1 VTTRRLNQRLPPETL
16 DGGKVVC
23 FAELDARV
31 RRTGNTVHMLAGGT
45 FEAFRRL
52 VIIED
57 QPDGP
62 YYLLYCD
69 DNWRSLTDTWHQTLE
84 EAKAQAEFEYE
95 GVGKVWKSRLRRASR
110 NAGSA
115 G

>member
-1 VTTRRLNQRLPPETL
+1 MTNGHGGRRLPPETL

-23 FAELDARV
+23 FAELDTRV
-31 RRTGNTVHMLAGGT
+31 RRTGNTVHMVAGGT
-45 FEAFRRL
+45 FPPFRRL

-57 QPDGP
+57 EPGGP

-69 DNWRSLTDTWHQTLE
+69 ENWCSFTDTWHQTLD

-95 GVGKVWKSRLRRASR
+95 GVGKVWKTRLRRPR
-110 NAGSA
+110 NSAEAAG
-115 G
+115 